1 MINNMKDKNDIETV
15 YVSDRCIILMWE
27 ESTNG
32 LTDEDLIELK
42 IKFQSMCSTL
52 SVDNSNNEEKT
63 L

>member
-1 MINNMKDKNDIETV
+1 MINNMKDKNGIETV

-42 IKFQSMCSTL
+42 NQLNKIKDIKKKIGGF
-52 SVDNSNNEEKT
+52 NYE
-63 L
+63 

>member
-1 MINNMKDKNDIETV
+1 MKDKNDIETV

-42 IKFQSMCSTL
+42 NQLNKIK
-52 SVDNSNNEEKT
+52 DIKKKNRGI
-63 L
+63 